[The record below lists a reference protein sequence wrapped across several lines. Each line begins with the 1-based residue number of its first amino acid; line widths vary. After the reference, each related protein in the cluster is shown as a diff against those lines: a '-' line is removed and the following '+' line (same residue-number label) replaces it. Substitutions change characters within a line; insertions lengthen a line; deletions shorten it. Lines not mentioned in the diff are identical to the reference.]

1 MALWT
6 QVTSRNTNNG
16 DTGVHTLSTYAS
28 NPPLQTTE
36 VKEVILAT
44 TGFTDRFRRGYYR
57 NGKRVTVQTP
67 QVALSAISKTNDL
80 GGGVSPIYRWDNKY
94 ITLIQRQIK
103 GYRHKDLH
111 PTIVSESDFRR
122 RCSGDCRGS
131 NLPLY
136 QSPMPTTQ
144 NCIVLVASLP

>member
-1 MALWT
+1 MAI
-6 QVTSRNTNNG
+6 SNG
-16 DTGVHTLSTYAS
+16 VVDAS
-28 NPPLQTTE
+28 NITQHKYWRHLCEYVEHLRIKPPLQTTE

-94 ITLIQRQIK
+94 ITLIQRQIE
-103 GYRHKDLH
+103 GYRHKDPH
-111 PTIVSESDFRR
+111 PTHNLSVPVATINIAYKTGNKNNNAASEVS
-122 RCSGDCRGS
+122 GK
-131 NLPLY
+131 L
-136 QSPMPTTQ
+136 
-144 NCIVLVASLP
+144 